1 VSFESLKAIADK
13 ESGEVKIAGRE
24 GLEAKLTHW
33 AFGQLSSLAKAPA
46 SYLRKLSPTIAAEC
60 LNYGFKQNSFYKA
73 PLQLLF
79 QPTHNNAGQ
88 LPLPTTAM
96 VAPDHL
102 LLRALTSEKYTRI
115 WNWEIIGKLIPLTEI
130 SWRVPPAR
138 PAFPDQP
145 GTCPATEDDVL
156 AVKDF
161 LSINVGDPV
170 APAGLYASNHD
181 MFAFLINEENRIDD
195 GSDSGL
201 SRGVFFVNSEVG
213 AKALPTLKRT
223 CLVFKRQDFQP

>member
-1 VSFESLKAIADK
+1 MKF
-13 ESGEVKIAGRE
+13 
-24 GLEAKLTHW
+24 
-33 AFGQLSSLAKAPA
+33 
-46 SYLRKLSPTIAAEC
+46 C
-60 LNYGFKQNSFYKA
+60 
-73 PLQLLF
+73 
-79 QPTHNNAGQ
+79 
-88 LPLPTTAM
+88 
-96 VAPDHL
+96 
-102 LLRALTSEKYTRI
+102 
-115 WNWEIIGKLIPLTEI
+115 
-130 SWRVPPAR
+130 VPPAR

-145 GTCPATEDDVL
+145 GTRPATEDDVL

-201 SRGVFFVNSEVG
+201 SRGVFFENSEVG